1 MQTKPDNIQ
10 RGGYYVNVK
19 GKDVFIITNRY
30 YIKDKDIRRI
40 LLRLNIFNV
49 TEVEIKQL
57 RSKMIRGK
65 LLSLMGENGIHK
77 IKLKNDTIIKSFDDL
92 LIIYNDEF
100 WLGGGVD
107 E

>member
-1 MQTKPDNIQ
+1 MQAKPDNVQ
-10 RGGYYVNVK
+10 RGGYYVNIK
-19 GKDVFIITNRY
+19 GKDIFIITNRY

-40 LLRLNIFNV
+40 LLRLNIFNI

-57 RSKMIRGK
+57 RSKLLRGK
-65 LLSLMGENGIHK
+65 LLSLIGENGVYK
-77 IKLKNDTIIKSFDDL
+77 VKLKNDAIIKTFDDL

-107 E
+107 G